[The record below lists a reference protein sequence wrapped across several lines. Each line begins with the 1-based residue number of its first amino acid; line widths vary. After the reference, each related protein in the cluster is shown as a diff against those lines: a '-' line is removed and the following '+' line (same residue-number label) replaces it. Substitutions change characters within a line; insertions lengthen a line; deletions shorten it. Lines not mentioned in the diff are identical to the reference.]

1 MHRFTGRYYGFPNPN
16 PKHGSPGYPY
26 TGSAVTLGPGLDCH
40 VLARLRQLRTPP
52 CDSSNAQILQFL
64 VNKTPPT
71 IKISTTMVSTTTSS
85 LSSAP
90 LTDELVVPSEVQR
103 VDDFRST
110 TTSRSTSSVLSRAD
124 QNIDWSRLYGYIATP
139 RLSKRPKSFIW
150 LHGYKIK
157 DIRTNLE
164 Y

>member
-1 MHRFTGRYYGFPNPN
+1 M
-16 PKHGSPGYPY
+16 
-26 TGSAVTLGPGLDCH
+26 
-40 VLARLRQLRTPP
+40 
-52 CDSSNAQILQFL
+52 
-64 VNKTPPT
+64 
-71 IKISTTMVSTTTSS
+71 KISTTMVSTTISS

-110 TTSRSTSSVLSRAD
+110 TTSRSTSSVLSRTD
-124 QNIDWSRLYGYIATP
+124 QNIDWSRLYSYIATP

>member
-1 MHRFTGRYYGFPNPN
+1 M
-16 PKHGSPGYPY
+16 
-26 TGSAVTLGPGLDCH
+26 
-40 VLARLRQLRTPP
+40 PP

-110 TTSRSTSSVLSRAD
+110 TTSRSTSSVLSRTD

-157 DIRTNLE
+157 DMRTNLE
-164 Y
+164 YWLCKICHKQQPYAREPTGHISYIAVIPPLRRLAIWRRSTGSINM

>member
-1 MHRFTGRYYGFPNPN
+1 M
-16 PKHGSPGYPY
+16 
-26 TGSAVTLGPGLDCH
+26 LGPGLDSH
-40 VLARLRQLRTPP
+40 VLARLGQLRTPP

-71 IKISTTMVSTTTSS
+71 IKISTTIVSTTTSG

-90 LTDELVVPSEVQR
+90 LTDELVVLSEVQR

-124 QNIDWSRLYGYIATP
+124 QNIDWSRLYSYIATP

-150 LHGYKIK
+150 LHGYKLK
-157 DIRTNLE
+157 DMRTNLE